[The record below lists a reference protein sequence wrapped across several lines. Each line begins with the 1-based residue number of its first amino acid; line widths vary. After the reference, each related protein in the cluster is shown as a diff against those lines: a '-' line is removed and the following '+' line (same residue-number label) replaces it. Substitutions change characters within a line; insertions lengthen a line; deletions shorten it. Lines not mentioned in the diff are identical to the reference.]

1 MEVIMNKIKSEKY
14 LHRDIWINRSYD
26 NNISDIIPFYNI
38 HLKSIADEIKVEGA
52 AAPCS
57 PPNQPMDKSWKKT
70 KVI

>member
-38 HLKSIADEIKVEGA
+38 HLKSIADEINAEGA
-52 AAPCS
+52 AALCS
-57 PPNQPMDKSWKKT
+57 PPNTMDKSWKKT